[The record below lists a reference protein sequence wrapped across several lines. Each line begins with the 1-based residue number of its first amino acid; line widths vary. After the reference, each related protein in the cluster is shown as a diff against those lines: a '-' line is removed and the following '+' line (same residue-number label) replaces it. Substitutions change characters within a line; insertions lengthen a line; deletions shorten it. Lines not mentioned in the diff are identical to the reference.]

1 MYPISKK
8 WVSQSSALKCLAF
21 LKYKEDEILTLT
33 TITKTTNNDIS
44 QLLTEKAGGRLK
56 TVKRQDKELNE
67 CLVQQQE
74 PKREELNFE
83 NDGIVVKVN
92 NYDFY
97 QQLGQT
103 KSAETKYCY
112 GM

>member
-8 WVSQSSALKCLAF
+8 RVSRSSALKCLE
-21 LKYKEDEILTLT
+21 YKEDEILTK
-33 TITKTTNNDIS
+33 ITKTTNNDIS
-44 QLLTEKAGGRLK
+44 QLLTENAGGRLK